1 MVKMN
6 DDNIQAESLKIQAFP
21 GLLKCIAVQ
30 IYFIGLNTNF
40 KDIKENILS
49 LSLLVG
55 LELAKYL

>member
-30 IYFIGLNTNF
+30 IYFMGLNTNF

-55 LELAKYL
+55 